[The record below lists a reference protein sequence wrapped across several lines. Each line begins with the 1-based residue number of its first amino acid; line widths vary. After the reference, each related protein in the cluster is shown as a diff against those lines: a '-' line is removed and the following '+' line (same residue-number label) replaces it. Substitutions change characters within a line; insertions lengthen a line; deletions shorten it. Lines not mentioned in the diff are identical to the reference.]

1 MREAGLPALWVP
13 KNDGYFRES
22 ELAGFEIE
30 DFERVEGVTAAERH
44 GLLAGSSACMGPDYC
59 GAFFPYLQMHSHPL
73 RVHFGKLPTRG
84 AGLGQALTLVPQSS
98 AMLYLAAG
106 G

>member
-59 GAFFPYLQMHSHPL
+59 GAFFPTCKCI
-73 RVHFGKLPTRG
+73 RTRSG
-84 AGLGQALTLVPQSS
+84 SILASCPQEGRGLARR
-98 AMLYLAAG
+98 
-106 G
+106 